1 MISDITFGQYL
12 PCDSVIHKTDPRVKF
27 LLLIFIIV
35 FIFLSTTALSMALS
49 IAFVA
54 VIIAVSK
61 IPFTLYLKN
70 LKAILPILIFT
81 AVINSLYVKE
91 GAVLLDWWIIN
102 ITTGGIY
109 RAVLMALRITL
120 LIFVSA
126 SLTYTTT
133 PNDLTDAIERLCLP
147 LKFIGLS
154 TVVHILTMMMT
165 IALRFIPTLIEE
177 TQKIIN
183 AQKAR
188 GADIESGG
196 LISKIK
202 ALTPILIPLI
212 ILSVR
217 RAYDLAEAM
226 ECRCYNGGVGKQRM
240 KQLKIHKRDIAVC
253 AVSVFW
259 AGLIIL
265 TIFFGDYYATLF
277 AENIF

>member
-1 MISDITFGQYL
+1 MISDITFGQYF

-35 FIFLSTTALSMALS
+35 FIFLSKTVLTMALS
-49 IAFVA
+49 LIFVGIIMIA
-54 VIIAVSK
+54 SK
-61 IPFTLYLKN
+61 IPFSLYLKN

-81 AVINSLYVKE
+81 AIINSLYVKD
-91 GAVLLDWWIIN
+91 GTVLLDWWIFT
-102 ITTGGIY
+102 ITTGGVS
-109 RAVLMALRITL
+109 RAFLMALRISL

-196 LISKIK
+196 LVTKVK
-202 ALTPILIPLI
+202 ALAPILIPLI

-226 ECRCYNGGVGKQRM
+226 ECRCYNGGVGRQRM
-240 KQLKIHKRDIAVC
+240 KQLKLNKRDFAVC
-253 AVSVFW
+253 LLTVLWAVLVILSIVFGEYLCN
-259 AGLIIL
+259 AIC
-265 TIFFGDYYATLF
+265 
-277 AENIF
+277 

>member
-1 MISDITFGQYL
+1 MISDITFGQFF
-12 PCDSVIHKTDPRVKF
+12 PCNSVIHKTDPRIKF

-35 FIFLSTTALSMALS
+35 FIFLSKTVMTMALS
-49 IAFVA
+49 LIFV
-54 VIIAVSK
+54 VIIMIASK
-61 IPFTLYLKN
+61 IPFSLYLKN

-81 AVINSLYVKE
+81 AIINSLYVKD
-91 GAVLLDWWIIN
+91 GTLLFDWWIFS

-109 RAVLMALRITL
+109 RAALMALRITL

-133 PNDLTDAIERLCLP
+133 PNDLTDAIERLCFP
-147 LKFIGLS
+147 LKFIGLG
-154 TVVHILTMMMT
+154 TMVHVLTMMMT

-196 LISKIK
+196 LLTKVK
-202 ALTPILIPLI
+202 ALAPILIPLI

-240 KQLKIHKRDIAVC
+240 KQLKLHRRDIAVC
-253 AVSVFW
+253 VVSVFW
-259 AGLIIL
+259 AILIIL
-265 TIFFGDYYATLF
+265 SLVFGEVLCNAIY
-277 AENIF
+277 